1 MNVGLFGAVLENPCN
16 CTQGEHLWV
25 SMNGYRRTGGGRTL
39 GSVRHRNRAVL
50 VGLVV
55 LSTACAG
62 SAHPTVGVLAV
73 GVLMWQHAPVPRLD
87 QSGGDCASGSTPSQ
101 RAGLRQRLAD
111 RGRGRGFGADLR
123 AGLVLG
129 IESVPDGL
137 AQGLLAGVNPI
148 FGLHGYMIGTAAG
161 ALATSSSF
169 MAVQATG
176 AMSII
181 IADVGAVSGADDP
194 ARALFTLAVLTG
206 VVMLLA
212 GLLKAGSLVRFV
224 SNAVMVGFL
233 SAVGVNIVLGQLDS
247 FTGYEAAG
255 SNRIARTLDLFLH
268 PGDIHLT
275 TLLVGVATIVL
286 ILGIERTPVG
296 SLGLVVAVAI
306 TSAAVS
312 VFNLDVLQLAD
323 IAAVPN
329 SLPTPV
335 MPQLSLTPQL
345 IIPALS
351 LAFVGLVQGAG
362 ISASFPNADG
372 TFPDASR
379 DFIGQGIGNVAS
391 GILQGMPVAGSMS
404 STSLVKEAGART
416 RLALFVTSAVM
427 AVVIVAFSDLVE
439 AVAMPALA
447 GLLMI
452 VGVRTVKP
460 RRIMSVVR
468 TGAVQATVL
477 GVTFALT
484 MLVPLQY
491 AVLVGVG
498 ISMILVIVSRS
509 NRIVVKRWEFD
520 EGGTRETEPPEILG
534 VGEVVV
540 LQPYG
545 SLFFA
550 SAPVF
555 ESLLPQVGPNS
566 SASVVIV
573 RLRGFDDLGSTFTNV
588 LGRYASALHNSGSKL
603 MIVSSSQRVVDQL
616 AATGALDAIGST
628 NLYESDEW
636 LGASLRRARD
646 DALEWVAQRRP
657 DAM

>member
-1 MNVGLFGAVLENPCN
+1 MGAALENPCA
-16 CTQGEHLWV
+16 CPQGDHIGLP
-25 SMNGYRRTGGGRTL
+25 MNGYRRTGGGRTL
-39 GSVRHRNRAVL
+39 GSERHRNRAVL

-62 SAHPTVGVLAV
+62 SIHPTVGVIPLGAP
-73 GVLMWQHAPVPRLD
+73 MWQHAPVPRLD

-111 RGRGRGFGADLR
+111 RGRSRGIGGDLR

-212 GLLKAGSLVRFV
+212 GLLRAGSLVRFV

-255 SNRIARTLDLFLH
+255 SNRITRTLDLLLH

-296 SLGLVVAVAI
+296 SLGLVVAVAM

-312 VFNLDVLQLAD
+312 VFDLDVMQLAD
-323 IAAVPN
+323 IAEVPN
-329 SLPTPV
+329 LLPTPV

-345 IIPALS
+345 VIPALS

-362 ISASFPNADG
+362 ISASFPNPDG
-372 TFPDASR
+372 SFPDASR
-379 DFIGQGIGNVAS
+379 DFVGQGIGNVAS

-427 AVVIVAFSDLVE
+427 AVVIIAFSDLVE

-460 RRIMSVVR
+460 KRIMSVVR

-520 EGGTRETEPPEILG
+520 DEGGTRETDPPELLG

-646 DALEWVAQRRP
+646 DALEWVTQRRP
-657 DAM
+657 DDA